1 MNALAEKLKS
11 AGVDTIGARLTT
23 ACTEALRKHPESVV
37 DAWRYIGTVFGH
49 EFVRGLMN
57 DMNGKP
63 ATRPSPTQVKIEPG
77 VESRMPEYRYQP
89 EDNRTGST
97 AIAHSVKASAPA
109 PYTPR
114 VIPPERLEKRR
125 ELQRI
130 IRSKYKNSG
139 NVAWSDV
146 GWHELHGLKRD
157 GAEAKALLEAAPA
170 DVPNDGRSVGDVL
183 GVKRV
188 DEIIG
193 QIRSRRS

>member
-23 ACTEALRKHPESVV
+23 ACTEALRRHPDSVV
-37 DAWRYIGTVFGH
+37 DAWQYVGAVFGH
-49 EFVRGLMN
+49 EFVRGLMD
-57 DMNGKP
+57 DMKGTASTP
-63 ATRPSPTQVKIEPG
+63 APAQVKIEPG
-77 VESRMPEYRYQP
+77 IESKMPEYRYQA
-89 EDNRTGST
+89 EDNRTGNT
-97 AIAHSVKASAPA
+97 TTSV

-130 IRSKYKNSG
+130 VRSKYKNSG

-146 GWHELHGLKRD
+146 SWHELHGLQRD
-157 GAEAKALLEAAPA
+157 GKEANALLAAGPA
-170 DVPNDGRSVGDVL
+170 NVPNDGRTVGDVL
-183 GVKRV
+183 GIKET

-193 QIRSRRS
+193 QLRRS